1 MLIIAIILE
10 VIVICL
16 LSYIIWLY
24 GADDIKFKIKKA
36 KSFCKAV
43 KIGVCKKVLEKEG
56 VVIPKEGEK

>member
-1 MLIIAIILE
+1 MLVIAIILE
-10 VIVICL
+10 IIIVCL

-24 GADDIKFKIKKA
+24 GADDIKRNIKKA

-56 VVIPKEGEK
+56 IKYE

>member
-1 MLIIAIILE
+1 MLVFAIILE
-10 VIVICL
+10 IIIVCL

-24 GADDIKFKIKKA
+24 GADDIKRNIKKA